1 MGDLLSL
8 ASLPPPRRLPPP
20 PSGAA
25 SSHLLRAAETV
36 TGLALMKG
44 EGSGGAGREDDFH
57 PRLGSPFPLPAPF
70 IIHPAA
76 ERVHLPS
83 CKSYRRCCARGG
95 EWGRLEVAGGQNL
108 RWASSLQSSG
118 ASRLALG
125 IHAQTVPTG

>member
-1 MGDLLSL
+1 MLSL
-8 ASLPPPRRLPPP
+8 APLPPP
-20 PSGAA
+20 PATPTPPLRRVA

-36 TGLALMKG
+36 SGLALMKG
-44 EGSGGAGREDDFH
+44 EGSGGAGRGDHFH
-57 PRLGSPFPLPAPF
+57 PRLDSPFPLPAPF

-76 ERVHLPS
+76 GRVHLPS

-125 IHAQTVPTG
+125 IHAQTVPTD